1 MAAPKMAAKMGLK
14 GGAKEEE
21 RPPIDF
27 DKIDGE
33 KVVERPMF
41 KLGFASDAVIRNM
54 EAKRADKD
62 LKIYDS
68 ATRLDA
74 VVAKSGFVNFK
85 VTAPKLP
92 SIQDKYAR
100 RTSTSTLAS
109 TVASPAADASP
120 TSSLQFGST
129 MGSSFSDFRKNPKF
143 SRNLKSGLDDA
154 GNRMKRADQYFQLLM
169 RAKQKKDDSDR
180 KAAEAEEW
188 RRCEGAARVAFE
200 KAIGVVKERDNNSE
214 MTTDSEAEESQEE
227 EDFGELTAYDGQMKI
242 EIDFVIV
249 KPHVDEDKEEDLYPP
264 PGLTLDDLEGDD
276 LPLPVGEGSEAG
288 DSDEAPSTPPLD
300 FSDDMAELTVELKKA
315 GKLDEQPKG
324 IAAREA
330 AEVAARQGV
339 ADEKR
344 MPNIWNNPFPEW
356 SLETGGS
363 MFFIPDAERYAWSP
377 SLPPP
382 PPPSML
388 GRRRI
393 RLKPRLP
400 LTLSNH
406 RYKDEHPNI
415 WPPDQFSP
423 SQDHYKSFEQKLLT
437 YDLYKGCVESLAKM
451 PRQEFAKDDYRHR
464 LKFGSFMESALRGSV
479 AWRNWRRRESRKRKT
494 EEQRKQKEREA
505 EARRKLEKERKQKL
519 AEEALRLAQDD
530 DD

>member
-14 GGAKEEE
+14 GGAKEED

-41 KLGFASDAVIRNM
+41 KLGALAEKLALHPMLS
-54 EAKRADKD
+54 
-62 LKIYDS
+62 
-68 ATRLDA
+68 
-74 VVAKSGFVNFK
+74 SGGR
-85 VTAPKLP
+85 PRLP

-356 SLETGGS
+356 SLETGA
-363 MFFIPDAERYAWSP
+363 P
-377 SLPPP
+377 LPTVY
-382 PPPSML
+382 MAVL
-388 GRRRI
+388 HV
-393 RLKPRLP
+393 L
-400 LTLSNH
+400 
-406 RYKDEHPNI
+406 
-415 WPPDQFSP
+415 
-423 SQDHYKSFEQKLLT
+423 
-437 YDLYKGCVESLAKM
+437 
-451 PRQEFAKDDYRHR
+451 
-464 LKFGSFMESALRGSV
+464 
-479 AWRNWRRRESRKRKT
+479 
-494 EEQRKQKEREA
+494 
-505 EARRKLEKERKQKL
+505 
-519 AEEALRLAQDD
+519 
-530 DD
+530 